1 MRKNFGVKPYLY
13 PMPVLII
20 GSYDETGKPNA
31 MNAAWG
37 GISEV
42 NQISIC
48 VDDTHKTADNIVAR
62 GAFTVSVG
70 TAAQMVACDFVGMV
84 SGHEVPDKL
93 ERTGW
98 TVMKSE
104 FVDAPLFAELPMTL
118 ECKLTSYT
126 KETCTLIGEIVNV
139 SIDDDVLD
147 EKDNVAVKQLNPIV
161 YDPVNSAYYK
171 LGDKVGNA
179 FHEGAKLK

>member
-20 GSYDETGKPNA
+20 GSYDADGVANA

-48 VDDTHKTADNIVAR
+48 VDDTHKTADNIAAR
-62 GAFTVSVG
+62 GAFTVSIG

-84 SGHEVPDKL
+84 TGHELPDKL
-93 ERTGW
+93 LEYLSHYGSYRDHGETDWLEYEGHGIWGLTARILTERFK
-98 TVMKSE
+98 MADIE
-104 FVDAPLFAELPMTL
+104 LRPLEA
-118 ECKLTSYT
+118 
-126 KETCTLIGEIVNV
+126 
-139 SIDDDVLD
+139 DDR
-147 EKDNVAVKQLNPIV
+147 EQFIKDNQE
-161 YDPVNSAYYK
+161 
-171 LGDKVGNA
+171 A
-179 FHEGAKLK
+179 FKYGAMEEFGMRDDH